1 MSSLVEA
8 HAQCVGIIQG
18 KQKMDILIHNLQNQL
33 DRIEDK
39 IDERYKLWL
48 TSKEVVR
55 LTGCSL
61 STIKRA
67 VKNGE
72 LQVSANKGKNLYRR
86 EWIDRWLIG

>member
-8 HAQCVGIIQG
+8 HAQCVGITQG
-18 KQKMDILIHNLQNQL
+18 NKTMDILIHNLQNQL

-39 IDERYKLWL
+39 IDEKYKPWL
-48 TSKEVVR
+48 TTKQVVR

-67 VKNGE
+67 VKKGE

>member
-39 IDERYKLWL
+39 IDDKYKPWL

-61 STIKRA
+61 STIKR
-67 VKNGE
+67 
-72 LQVSANKGKNLYRR
+72 SS
-86 EWIDRWLIG
+86 